1 MYSKILPVVYNKK
14 EYLKYLSNVFDAS
27 RADEIVE
34 VSSSLKENVVTEAEN
49 FHANLLKNNSRS
61 TTSSSSPVS
70 SSVTVTKRYLSKFK
84 REWLSDVTY
93 SLFLREYKNDTT
105 INLSGENNN
114 HSDKRK
120 LQFSSEKDNQKA
132 S

>member
-1 MYSKILPVVYNKK
+1 LYSKILPVVYNKK